1 MKLVEIVGK
10 NIANRRR
17 VLGMSQKELAI
28 RLDITQ
34 DALKRMEKGKI
45 APKMSRL
52 EDIAQH
58 LQCPVTYLF
67 RHQDSLLQERLA
79 TIADMIATLPDEA
92 QEMMVNHMAET
103 VRLINFYK
111 K

>member
-10 NIANRRR
+10 NIANGRKR
-17 VLGMSQKELAI
+17 LGMSQKEFAI
-28 RLDITQ
+28 KLDISQ

-52 EDIAQH
+52 EDIATL
-58 LQCPVTYLF
+58 LQCPVAFLF
-67 RHQDSLLQERLA
+67 RKENTATQERSA
-79 TIADMIATLPDEA
+79 TITDILATLPDEA
-92 QEMMVNHMAET
+92 QEAVVNLVAET
-103 VRLINFYK
+103 ARIMNLLK